1 LICVPGWIDKSSLA
15 HSPIPQA
22 NFELRLRIVVAVI
35 DKAAALPVPLPLPF
49 PLPLPLPFPLVLLH
63 VGQLLVEELLLRLEE
78 IVVILQSGQLVEL
91 LLVGG
96 GLLLLM
102 RGRRGPGSLV
112 GMVVMVV
119 VVVVGRLVVVQLVV
133 RMALQLVVV
142 VLQAVAALQLR
153 QLGIHLGQAEL
164 KFRLGLLLVGLLGLL
179 QPLPLAPRRVG
190 QLLRRRLNLDRRV
203 VVVQSVV
210 MVQRLCVLAV
220 RRHRPRSGRGSGYF
234 AGQRVQRTQH
244 LWGIL

>member
-1 LICVPGWIDKSSLA
+1 
-15 HSPIPQA
+15 
-22 NFELRLRIVVAVI
+22 
-35 DKAAALPVPLPLPF
+35 
-49 PLPLPLPFPLVLLH
+49 
-63 VGQLLVEELLLRLEE
+63 VEELLLRLEE
-78 IVVILQSGQLVEL
+78 IMVILQSGQLVEL

-96 GLLLLM
+96 RLLLM

-112 GMVVMVV
+112 GMVMVVV

-153 QLGIHLGQAEL
+153 QLGVHLGQAEL
-164 KFRLGLLLVGLLGLL
+164 QFRLGLLLVGLLGLL
-179 QPLPLAPRRVG
+179 QPLPLASRRVG